1 MRWQVELF
9 FKWIKRICESSL
21 ILYQSRST
29 GERTCP
35 LKSRSVQIR
44 KRYVSLTL
52 GVVMNVA
59 LLGFKLQQIGLPL
72 SNLTFYSSRLGLP
85 RGIVGLLEVAL
96 AKLAL
101 VPIKHPVSQD

>member
-1 MRWQVELF
+1 
-9 FKWIKRICESSL
+9 
-21 ILYQSRST
+21 
-29 GERTCP
+29 
-35 LKSRSVQIR
+35 
-44 KRYVSLTL
+44 
-52 GVVMNVA
+52 MNVA